1 MALGDVRLPF
11 TWQVWHLMT
20 STCVLRGKR
29 GAWRRLPLFHVAG
42 VALGDIYLCFVWQ
55 AWHLVTSTC
64 VLRGRRPEEM
74 SLVCF
79 LVMSPSLMVSVSG
92 HTVVEAVA

>member
-1 MALGDVRLPF
+1 
-11 TWQVWHLMT
+11 MT

-64 VLRGRRPEEM
+64 VLRGRRGIYDTG
-74 SLVCF
+74 LVLCVLRF
-79 LVMSPSLMVSVSG
+79 LVTLK
-92 HTVVEAVA
+92 TWQCL